1 MLSWLC
7 NGILVKLHR
16 FVELLEPWRWL
27 FVYLKKIKNWQLLNW
42 IELIFRDIGKK
53 VLLFTPTVLLPAN
66 LTIQLA
72 LDECYLLSHLS
83 YPHHN
88 RGLGKYHAIFKMYEL
103 FYILNKQGRQENPLT
118 NSISA
123 AQLKFNLKDPDF
135 INSKADFRLKNL
147 EAHTSNSGK
156 FYRKKL
162 ERGHRTTQ
170 PSRRKECKWRYMK
183 STQIRLLSLKCEI
196 KFTFDFRL

>member
-7 NGILVKLHR
+7 NRILVKLCR
-16 FVELLEPWRWL
+16 LVELLEPWRWL
-27 FVYLKKIKNWQLLNW
+27 FVYLKKSKTDNCW
-42 IELIFRDIGKK
+42 IELNWYSVTPVKK

-72 LDECYLLSHLS
+72 LDEGYLLSHLS
-83 YPHHN
+83 YPHHH

-183 STQIRLLSLKCEI
+183 STQIAV
-196 KFTFDFRL
+196 T